1 MTDINIGAI
10 SEALNNKADVDLHN
24 LNNEGKKSI
33 ILAGM
38 VMAFAGPTAPTG
50 WLKCD
55 GSAVSR
61 TTYASLFV
69 AIGTTYGAGNGSTT
83 FNLPNLLG
91 RVPFGMDGQYVGQST
106 NGVLPNITGDFGSVT
121 YLTKYNT
128 NDPQMYANGA
138 MGIVD
143 RAALNNEYS
152 HVTSSQGSNRKV
164 FGYTLNAGRSNSIYA
179 GGWFDG
185 TRVVPASVG
194 MTYYIK
200 Y

>member
-1 MTDINIGAI
+1 MQGSYIGQT
-10 SEALNNKADVDLHN
+10 S
-24 LNNEGKKSI
+24 
-33 ILAGM
+33 
-38 VMAFAGPTAPTG
+38 
-50 WLKCD
+50 
-55 GSAVSR
+55 
-61 TTYASLFV
+61 
-69 AIGTTYGAGNGSTT
+69 
-83 FNLPNLLG
+83 
-91 RVPFGMDGQYVGQST
+91 

-128 NDPQMYANGA
+128 NDPRMYANGA

-194 MTYYIK
+194 MNYCIK